1 MILLVTIMIAALLAG
16 FIQGVIGFG
25 AGIVLMSVLPYF
37 LLLPK
42 AAALTN
48 TVAVSLTIIMVYHY
62 RNYIKLKLII
72 WPTLFYILGST
83 IAIRLSKNLDISF
96 LKIIFAIFLI
106 CLALYFWKFSQKI
119 SISANFMSMFLCGF
133 VSGVCDGLF
142 AIGGPLMVLFF

>member
-106 CLALYFWKFSQKI
+106 CLACTFGSFHRK
-119 SISANFMSMFLCGF
+119 
-133 VSGVCDGLF
+133 
-142 AIGGPLMVLFF
+142 